1 VLTGFPLFDERGLTE
16 PPADVLD
23 FLDRDD
29 PPVVFTAGSAMRQ
42 GHAFFAEAAKTCQ
55 LLGRRGLLVTRYPEQ
70 LSNLLPE
77 GVRHCEYIPFS
88 QLLPR
93 AAALVHHGGI
103 GTTAQALAAG
113 IPQLI
118 MPMSHDQPDNAARV
132 ERLGVGRSLRPK
144 AFRAAAVGARLDS
157 LLNSR
162 EVAARCQSVADKF
175 KTSDPIGETCCAIEE
190 MIGPRLDSKVLSD
203 PASPA

>member
-1 VLTGFPLFDERGLTE
+1 
-16 PPADVLD
+16 
-23 FLDRDD
+23 
-29 PPVVFTAGSAMRQ
+29 M
-42 GHAFFAEAAKTCQ
+42 
-55 LLGRRGLLVTRYPEQ
+55 TRYPEQ
-70 LSNLLPE
+70 LPNPLPK
-77 GVRHCEYIPFS
+77 GVRHCGYIPFS

-132 ERLGVGRSLRPK
+132 QRLGVGRSLRPK
-144 AFRAAAVGARLDS
+144 AFRAAAVAARLDP

-175 KTSDPIGETCCAIEE
+175 KTGDPIGETCRAIEE
-190 MIGPRLDSKVLSD
+190 LIGPRLGPKVLSD
-203 PASPA
+203 QGSRA